1 MRILVADDEPMGAM
15 MLSRSLERWGLDV
28 VVARDGEEAWRMID
42 QDGGIGMAI
51 LDWMMPGADG
61 PELCRRIR
69 KDERHAQMHVILLT
83 ARNSRA
89 DVVAGLDAGA
99 DDYLIKP
106 FDPEELRARV
116 HVGIRVLALQDR
128 LADRVAE
135 LEAALANVKQLSGL
149 LPICSYCKRI
159 RGDQNYWERV
169 ESYIT
174 EHTDAKFSHGI
185 CPECYDAAV
194 AELDGASTESATAAD
209 SPSTNG
215 TNKIAL

>member
-1 MRILVADDEPMGAM
+1 MRVLVADDEPMGAL
-15 MLSRSLERWGLDV
+15 MLSRSLERWGLEV
-28 VVARDGEEAWRMID
+28 VVAQDGEEAWRII
-42 QDGGIGMAI
+42 QDGGVAMAI

-69 KDERHAQMHVILLT
+69 KDERHAHMHLILLT

-116 HVGIRVLALQDR
+116 HVGIRVLTLQDR

-135 LEAALANVKQLSGL
+135 LQEALTNVKQLSGL

-159 RGDQNYWERV
+159 RGDENYWERV

-185 CPECYDAAV
+185 CPECYDTVMAQIDEPAP
-194 AELDGASTESATAAD
+194 ATDSSTSAD
-209 SPSTNG
+209 KPGS
-215 TNKIAL
+215 I